1 MRYKWL
7 RGCCQVSVAQILSI
21 PNKYGL
27 HPPCVTSDSVWPE
40 KLLPHRIWCAPLQ
53 IKPYEDVSYHRK
65 KKILRARIRTFHL
78 FEKFLFLPLPPLF
91 GRCVLGADEPEPFE
105 KKRKEKER
113 KAGGENTSG
122 TNKFLVFFLFHI
134 WQLLD
139 PRNMHDLRRAR
150 GISDWL
156 IVTGFSLSICS
167 SDE

>member
-1 MRYKWL
+1 MGSTPPVLPQTRFGL
-7 RGCCQVSVAQILSI
+7 RNFCPTAFVA
-21 PNKYGL
+21 
-27 HPPCVTSDSVWPE
+27 PPCRLNLMKT
-40 KLLPHRIWCAPLQ
+40 
-53 IKPYEDVSYHRK
+53 YHITGK
-65 KKILRARIRTFHL
+65 KKTLRARIRTFHL

-105 KKRKEKER
+105 KKRKVKKSRGR
-113 KAGGENTSG
+113 KYIRY
-122 TNKFLVFFLFHI
+122 KQVLVFFLFHI

-139 PRNMHDLRRAR
+139 PRNMQDLRRAR